1 MSFTIPD
8 FIVASSRMSEPAL
21 MQEIA
26 IMLYAKDKLTLG
38 HASQLANM
46 KQDAFQ
52 RLLGSRK
59 IPPHYD
65 VEDFNQ
71 DIENLKAMGEW

>member
-1 MSFTIPD
+1 MSIIIPD
-8 FIVASSRMSEPAL
+8 SILAASRMSDREL

-38 HASQLANM
+38 QASRLADI

-52 RLLGSRK
+52 RILGSRE

-65 VEDFNQ
+65 VEDLRQ
-71 DIENLKAMGEW
+71 DIENLKTLGRW